1 MMRYTK
7 LFLIQEHWLFQC
19 QIDMLGE
26 IHQDLRYAAKGVD
39 IYNELQPTKLPRGY
53 GGVGILWHQ
62 DIDQAINIIEGGNER
77 IQAVELL
84 QDNNSPILIV
94 SVYMPTG
101 GGNEKTLE
109 YQDTIDMI
117 YELIQKYQPSHYII
131 LGGDL
136 NEDLTN
142 NVQDKRK
149 QYLIEFIDE
158 CNLKWTSDRK
168 TFINVNGI
176 DCSEIDYFL
185 IDNRLDTTSI
195 KWTLNNLPSNTSD
208 HHPIFITINGNI
220 KTKTEVTKPVDNTM
234 ARRIRWDKIDKEE
247 YQSKINSKITKCEI
261 NFMNNIEESVNTI
274 TNILEQSAA
283 ELLPY
288 KGKRKNK
295 PKLKVWNQEIAEI
308 LTKSRL
314 AHRAWREAG
323 KPTQGEFI
331 EAKKNAKKNLRR
343 SCRVEIAIRNAK
355 RKEEI
360 INARTGDTR
369 LFHKLIKSQRKHS
382 NQTEELLVGNDHFC
396 GPEQILQGFKIHFEN
411 LAKKKQ
417 I

>member
-19 QIDMLGE
+19 QIDLLGE
-26 IHQDLRYAAKGVD
+26 IHPDLKYAAKGVD

-84 QDNNSPILIV
+84 QDNNSHILIV

-101 GGNEKTLE
+101 GGNGKTLE

-117 YELIQKYQPSHYII
+117 YELIKKYQPSHYII
-131 LGGDL
+131 IGGDL
-136 NEDLTN
+136 NEDSTN
-142 NVQDKRK
+142 NVQDTRK

-185 IDNRLDTTSI
+185 IDNRLDTKSI
-195 KWTLNNLPSNTSD
+195 RWTLNNLPSNTSN
-208 HHPIFITINGNI
+208 HHPIFITINSNI
-220 KTKTEVTKPVDNTM
+220 KAKTATTKPIDNTM
-234 ARRIRWDKIDKEE
+234 TRRIRWDKIDKEE
-247 YQSKINSKITKCEI
+247 YQSKINSKITNCEI
-261 NFMNNIEESVNTI
+261 HFTNNIEESVNTI
-274 TNILEQSAA
+274 TNILEQSAV

-288 KGKRKNK
+288 KGKRRNK
-295 PKLKVWNQEIAEI
+295 PKLKVWNQEIAEN
-308 LTKSRL
+308 LTNSRL
-314 AHRAWREAG
+314 AHRAWRESG
-323 KPTQGEFI
+323 KPTHGEFI
-331 EAKKNAKKNLRR
+331 DAKKNAKQNLRR
-343 SCRVEIAIRNAK
+343 SC
-355 RKEEI
+355 
-360 INARTGDTR
+360 
-369 LFHKLIKSQRKHS
+369 
-382 NQTEELLVGNDHFC
+382 
-396 GPEQILQGFKIHFEN
+396 
-411 LAKKKQ
+411 
-417 I
+417 